1 MADTPTLRG
10 ERIAGLVLWRAGPA
24 GAAAVLAVTLA
35 AVVLAPLHL
44 WRPVVALPVLLVLGA
59 AGWRLVLRVPHRPA
73 PVWAA
78 GGTVLAAL
86 AFAVWTALTHG
97 EHVVLRR
104 DGGSYA
110 LFAQWLAT
118 RHGLPVEPS
127 LSAFGGP
134 AALDVPGLT
143 FASPGFFE
151 TSGPGL
157 VVVPQFLP
165 GPPAVFS
172 LGWWLTGGW
181 TGLLVAP
188 AVLGGLALLALGALT
203 ARTVG
208 PRWAPLAVVTLGLA
222 QPVVLAARTTF
233 SETPAL
239 VLVLGAAALA
249 VDAVE
254 RDRADLAWCAGA
266 LTGLAGLVRIDALRE
281 VVVLLPL
288 CALLALR
295 GSRAGVPAALGAIG
309 GTLVAAVP
317 AVLLSRPYL
326 DLNRSSLLPL
336 VALAVVVTLLS
347 ALAVVLGRRRG
358 SARTGPVRGAAVVP
372 RVCGAIVA
380 LTWVALAARP
390 ALGVARGPADDPGVP
405 YVASLQRQQGLPAD
419 GARTYAEQSLNWVA
433 WYTGWAA
440 VVLAAATFTVLAVL
454 AGRWWV
460 ARDGRLAPGWLLP
473 AGVGLGSTVLT
484 LYRPGIT
491 PDHPWADRR
500 LVVTVLPAVVL
511 TAVAAVAWAVR
522 LARRRAPAPVLVIT
536 AVLGAA
542 LLVVP
547 ALAATLP
554 LARSATERGEVRA
567 VDSVCASLHPEDV
580 VVALPNAEGES
591 DRATNEWPQVV
602 RGVCGVPAVSLFTQA
617 ADLPAALD
625 RLSALAA
632 GAGRRLVVLG
642 ADDAGAGD
650 LHPDR
655 SGPPPLMQQLGLAPT
670 RVGEVAT
677 QEEPRSLTRP
687 ARRTVPLLVEV
698 STAPWPRS

>member
-24 GAAAVLAVTLA
+24 AAAAVLAVTLA

-73 PVWAA
+73 PAWAA

-118 RHGLPVEPS
+118 RHGLPVEPF

-188 AVLGGLALLALGALT
+188 AVLGGLALLGLGALT

-326 DLNRSSLLPL
+326 DLNRGSLLPL

-358 SARTGPVRGAAVVP
+358 AAGTGPVRGAAVVP

-380 LTWVALAARP
+380 LTWVVLAARP
-390 ALGVARGPADDPGVP
+390 ALGVARGPADDLGVP
-405 YVASLQRQQGLPAD
+405 YVASLQRQEGLPAD

-460 ARDGRLAPGWLLP
+460 ARDGRIAPGWLLP

-511 TAVAAVAWAVR
+511 AAVAAVAWVVR

-536 AVLGAA
+536 AVLGTA

-547 ALAATLP
+547 RWPPPCRSRGRPPSAARCGRLTP
-554 LARSATERGEVRA
+554 CARRCTPRTSSSRCRTPRGSPTGRPTSGPRSSA
-567 VDSVCASLHPEDV
+567 VCAASRRSRCSPRPRTCPRRWTGSPPL
-580 VVALPNAEGES
+580 
-591 DRATNEWPQVV
+591 R
-602 RGVCGVPAVSLFTQA
+602 PA
-617 ADLPAALD
+617 P
-625 RLSALAA
+625 A
-632 GAGRRLVVLG
+632 GAWSCSVPTTPGP
-642 ADDAGAGD
+642 AT

-670 RVGEVAT
+670 RVAEVAT

-698 STAPWPRS
+698 WTAPWRRS